1 MSQWPNNLIHL
12 RPIDLALERV
22 IERHLG
28 ADGSFIGT
36 QYANRAVAVR
46 FCEFSLAGAS
56 KFALNKRRND
66 LEHLAKLQN
75 GIDQAQDA
83 MLRISKQALLI
94 LDPPPKR
101 DRFDPYASIPEEEL
115 EEYLASESSRLME
128 VSESSRLMEILV
140 AKTDDSLKDILSRI
154 QSRCDELKTE
164 IERNGV
170 DLRVDWTACAVAN
183 LATVAWENRRG
194 KPAPKTIHADA
205 PGPFGRFL
213 SDVLEVIYEG
223 YDLGAVPSA
232 RSAMRALMNVTNSGI
247 KPVGNW

>member
-101 DRFDPYASIPEEEL
+101 DRLDPYASIPEEEL

-128 VSESSRLMEILV
+128 MPV
-140 AKTDDSLKDILSRI
+140 AKTDDSLRDVFSRI
-154 QSRCDELKTE
+154 QSRCDGLKKE

-170 DLRVDWTACAVAN
+170 DLRVDWTASAVAN

-194 KPAPKTIHADA
+194 KPAPKTIHAEA